1 MNRELTITEIRA
13 TNAFNTQAGE
23 FDLLYGRDEIIQYKR
38 ERVRAHVEKF
48 LAPGSSILELN
59 SGTGEDALYFATRGH
74 RVHAT
79 DISPAM
85 QDVLKEKVRT
95 ANLEGRVSTELCSFT
110 GLGDLHG
117 RGPYDL
123 VFSNFAGLN
132 CSSELDKVLQSFDPL
147 LRPGGRV
154 TLVILPRFCLW
165 EFLLM
170 FKGKFRTAFRRFAG
184 RRGAAAKINDKKFRC
199 WYYNPSFVKRSLGAG
214 YKMLSLE
221 GLCCLVPPSY
231 LEGFAEKRP
240 GLFLKLKRWEERLRF
255 SWPWRSLGDYY
266 IISLEKILG
275 ER

>member
-1 MNRELTITEIRA
+1 MTEEVYIQDQRAAAAFDAQSASFDRIYGNDTIIR
-13 TNAFNTQAGE
+13 
-23 FDLLYGRDEIIQYKR
+23 YKR
-38 ERVRAHVEKF
+38 ERVRAHLEKW
-48 LAPGSSILELN
+48 LQPGARILELN
-59 SGTGEDALYFATRGH
+59 AGTGEDALYLAAKGY

-79 DISPAM
+79 DIAPGMLAILN
-85 QDVLKEKVRT
+85 DKVKY
-95 ANLEGRVSTELCSFT
+95 AGVNGNLRTELCSFNH
-110 GLGDLHG
+110 LGQLEEK
-117 RGPYDL
+117 GPFDHI
-123 VFSNFAGLN
+123 FSNFAGLN

-154 TLVILPRFCLW
+154 TLVILPGFCLW
-165 EFLLM
+165 ETLLL

-240 GLFLKLKRWEERLRF
+240 GLFLKLKRWEEGLRF
-255 SWPWRSLGDYY
+255 SWPWRVVGDYY

>member
-13 TNAFNTQAGE
+13 TNAFNAQAGE

-38 ERVRAHVEKF
+38 DRVRAHVEKF

-110 GLGDLHG
+110 GLGDLHR

-132 CSSELDKVLQSFDPL
+132 CTDRLDKVLDSLDAL
-147 LRPGGRV
+147 LVPGGRATMV
-154 TLVILPRFCLW
+154 MLPEFCLW
-165 EFLLM
+165 EFFML
-170 FKGKFRTAFRRFAG
+170 FRGKFKTAFRRFTG
-184 RRGAAAKINDKKFRC
+184 KKGAAANINGNEFRC
-199 WYYNPSFVKRSLGAG
+199 WYYNPSYVKKHTRKKFRVIGV
-214 YKMLSLE
+214 E
-221 GLCCLVPPSY
+221 GLCTLVPPSY
-231 LEGFAEKRP
+231 IEGFARKWPNWFGR
-240 GLFLKLKRWEERLRF
+240 LKRWEDKLKAVF
-255 SWPWRSLGDYY
+255 PWRSIGDYY
-266 IISLEKILG
+266 IISLEKK
-275 ER
+275 